1 MFKMKH
7 QAILKENHELVV
19 RQMQKLS
26 IEHEENVQ
34 SRKAEYGEKIY
45 AVYQKVYANKKIYL
59 WKEGENNS

>member
-7 QAILKENHELVV
+7 QAILKEDHELVV
-19 RQMQKLS
+19 RRMHKMS

-34 SRKAEYGEKIY
+34 SRKADYREKIY